1 MERRTFLSGVGGA
14 AGVAAG
20 GGLAAAETITT
31 RTTGEE
37 IEILRNQY
45 HEPHVYAES
54 VYALGYGNGYAQ
66 AGDRLFQMD
75 VIRHIGYGDSAS
87 VLGAGQLSSDIQV
100 RRDLYSEEQIDRQW
114 ETAPPTFKEVV
125 RGYADGVN
133 RRMVEMAASGGLPA
147 EFGAL
152 GHAPEPWQPQDT
164 VAAVNYLIGF
174 FGVSG
179 GAELSNAQTLYRL
192 QKNLGSWEAA
202 FDAYADLNWL
212 ETTDDHYTSLTD
224 ADVDVDG
231 GETVP
236 DAWANLPDDQRRFLE
251 AADPDRIEPW
261 GIERDVALPD
271 AVTNGLNEGQGV
283 MAGFKWGSNA
293 AVVSG
298 DLTESGEPMLGGGP
312 QMGYFKPPVPYK
324 CGLHGAGYD
333 MAGIGVTAAPALV
346 IGRTNG
352 GEDGDGLGWT
362 VTSGRDDMIDT
373 IAVELDPEDRHR
385 YRWEGEWHRMDT
397 RTERHVAN
405 PVPPALGG
413 NPRTR
418 VVEQEVAHV
427 EEEGDTMPVVAWN
440 PEECVAWC
448 QRTTTRNDEVKGAFL
463 WVELAGADDLDD
475 YEDTLREFPFT
486 FNFHVISDSGDIA
499 YYHTGKV
506 PDRQDGADYRFP
518 RNSENHSWT
527 GTSVGLGLGT
537 WARNPER
544 GYVVQWNNGPA
555 PDWGASDNEQ
565 NWGSIHRV
573 DQLDRILREAAGLD
587 DERGRPREA
596 AGQPPQ
602 SVGRPPESATD
613 ALAPADM
620 AEIIH
625 RAALHDAAAYASAP
639 FFADAARQ
647 SDDPQIRAMG
657 EHLRAWADADA
668 DWYDDDDGEIPFTD
682 GEDDRYDQPGHA
694 IYDDL
699 RDRLQR
705 EVFDVTTPPGE
716 PGPGIDWEVSVSR
729 HAAPH
734 GTVGDDVTFID
745 ALRGD
750 TDYDWFD
757 GRRDELIREA
767 LAETADALSERFE
780 TDDPSEWLEPTHKS
794 RFLSL
799 GASQRTEMDMRNRAS
814 YNQVLDADGW
824 QSDDEATWQATARDV
839 FPPGNNG
846 VITPAE
852 LAQQQATGEEPDR
865 LTDQQELYEDNEYKP
880 HPVTRTQVEATAVSQ
895 QTLRA
900 AGPDGMAG
908 LSAPEGVPA
917 AALDQLADVLEDPFE
932 TAAAEAAPEE
942 GDTDVVQP
950 DEDPTDGGDAGAADD
965 ALDQDEPLA
974 DVDLELL

>member
-1 MERRTFLSGVGGA
+1 MERRTFLSGLGGA
-14 AGVAAG
+14 AGLAAG
-20 GGLAAAETITT
+20 GGIAAAETVTA

-37 IEILRNQY
+37 IEILRNEY
-45 HEPHVYAES
+45 HEPHVYADS

-75 VIRHIGYGDSAS
+75 VVRHIGYGDSAKL
-87 VLGAGQLSSDIQV
+87 LGPGQIPSDIQV
-100 RRDLYSEEQIDRQW
+100 RRDLYSREQIDRQW
-114 ETAPPTFKEVV
+114 ETAPPTFKEII
-125 RGYADGVN
+125 RGYTDGVN
-133 RRMVEMAASGGLPA
+133 RRMVEMAASGELPA

-179 GAELSNAQTLYRL
+179 GAELSNAQTLYRMR
-192 QKNLGSWEAA
+192 QNLGSWEAA

-212 ETTDDHYTSLTD
+212 ETTDDHYTSLTR

-236 DAWANLPDDQRRFLE
+236 ESWDDLPEKQRRFIE
-251 AADPDRIEPW
+251 AADPGAIEPW
-261 GIERDVALPD
+261 GIERDVTVPD
-271 AVTNGLNEGQGV
+271 DVTAGLREGQGV

-293 AVVSG
+293 AVVAG
-298 DLTESGEPMLGGGP
+298 ELTESGEPMLGGGP

-346 IGRTNG
+346 IGRTDG
-352 GEDGDGLGWT
+352 GDEGDGLGWT

-397 RTERHVAN
+397 RTERHVAT

-440 PEECVAWC
+440 PDECVAWC

-463 WVELAGADDLDD
+463 WAELAGADDLDD

-518 RNSENHSWT
+518 RNSEDHSWT

-573 DQLDRILREAAGLD
+573 DQLDRILRAAAGLD

-620 AEIIH
+620 AAVIH

-668 DWYDDDDGEIPFTD
+668 DWYDDDDGEVPFTD
-682 GEDDRYDQPGHA
+682 GEDDRYDRPGHA

-750 TDYDWFD
+750 TAYDWFD

-767 LAETADALSERFE
+767 LATTADALSERFE

-824 QSDDEATWQATARDV
+824 QSDDEPTWTATARDV

-852 LAQQQATGEEPDR
+852 LAEQQATGEEPDR
-865 LTDQQELYEDNEYKP
+865 LTDQQELYENNEYKP
-880 HPVTRTQVEATAVSQ
+880 HPVTRTQVEATTVSR
-895 QTLRA
+895 QTIRA
-900 AGPDGMAG
+900 AGPAGADGVA
-908 LSAPEGVPA
+908 APEGVPSD
-917 AALDQLADVLEDPFE
+917 ALARLGEPLEDPFDGDE
-932 TAAAEAAPEE
+932 APAATDGTRADAAAEAGRPD
-942 GDTDVVQP
+942 GD
-950 DEDPTDGGDAGAADD
+950 EPTDGGDGPLDAAGT
-965 ALDQDEPLA
+965 LE
-974 DVDLELL
+974 DVGPGVE